1 LNVLGG
7 FNLPLPIRK
16 SLISFQELF
25 MSTGTVQSRTTPGSF
40 STSGPQQHGSNR
52 TLVLLS
58 FVAVYFIWG
67 STFFAIRIGIES
79 FPPLLVPAM
88 RHLSVGLIFY
98 PVFRFVSREKPT
110 AVQWR
115 TAIVTGFLL
124 LTVGNGIVS
133 WAEQFVPSG
142 ITALLVATVCL
153 WMVLIDWLRPGGSRP
168 APRVFAGV
176 LLGFAGMALLVG
188 PKNLGGSDRV
198 SPFGTLILVLASLAW
213 AYGSIYSKHNP
224 LPHSAMLGV
233 AMQCLAGGIA
243 LLVAATISG
252 ELHSFHWANVT
263 TRSWLAVIYLGVF
276 GSGVGFSAYVYLIKH
291 SSSTHLSTY
300 AFVNPVVALLLGWSL
315 GGEPLTS
322 RTIIASSVILGAV
335 ILVIT
340 APHKTSGAADE
351 SLPAAGEA

>member
-1 LNVLGG
+1 MLRSPALMV
-7 FNLPLPIRK
+7 RK
-16 SLISFQELF
+16 SLLLFQELF
-25 MSTGTVQSRTTPGSF
+25 MSTGTVPSHSRSGSVNAP
-40 STSGPQQHGSNR
+40 GPQQYGSNP

-58 FVAVYFIWG
+58 FAAVYFIWG

-98 PVFRFVSREKPT
+98 PIFRVLSRERPT
-110 AVQWR
+110 PAQWR

-153 WMVLIDWLRPGGSRP
+153 WMVLLDWLRPGGTRP

-188 PKNLGGSDRV
+188 PRNLGGSERV

-213 AYGSIYSKHNP
+213 AYGSIYSKHNL
-224 LPHSAMLGV
+224 LPNSAMLGV

-243 LLVAATISG
+243 LLIATVLSG
-252 ELHSFHWANVT
+252 ELHGFHWANVT
-263 TRSWLAVIYLGVF
+263 TRSWVAVIYLAVF

-291 SSSTHLSTY
+291 SSSTKLSTY
-300 AFVNPVVALLLGWSL
+300 AFVNPVVALLLGWSF
-315 GGEPLTS
+315 GGEPLS
-322 RTIIASSVILGAV
+322 LRTILASSVILAAV

-340 APHKTSGAADE
+340 APHKSIAAADE
-351 SLPAAGEA
+351 ALPAAGEA